1 MNSSTLSQNSMTE
14 VSDETAPKSAWQRAH
29 EMTPEER
36 VELVQRVERL
46 SNPDLGEEMTEE
58 EIELALAC
66 IYVIQG
72 AKLPKAGGHKKST
85 KAPKKSEDDLL
96 GELDI

>member
-1 MNSSTLSQNSMTE
+1 MTE
-14 VSDETAPKSAWQRAH
+14 NTGMTEIADETAPKSAWERAH

-46 SNPDLGEEMTEE
+46 ANPDLGEEMTED

-72 AKLPKAGGHKKST
+72 SKLPKAGGHKERKGAK
-85 KAPKKSEDDLL
+85 KAPKKSDEELL
-96 GELDI
+96 DELDI